1 MRRPSGWWPSVPP
14 WSNASPTS
22 PSCGIPKATSSAWS
36 WAPAAGT
43 RRRVGEDGG
52 VCRDVDWFVDVLEHK
67 LRVGM
72 ASTTVRVS
80 EHTHDLLRKMAEATG
95 EPLQKGL
102 ERAVENYRRERFF
115 AELNEAYARLQADP
129 VAWEEELAER
139 ALWETT
145 LPGGLDDWGGP
156 FAAAKSGGS

>member
-1 MRRPSGWWPSVPP
+1 
-14 WSNASPTS
+14 
-22 PSCGIPKATSSAWS
+22 
-36 WAPAAGT
+36 
-43 RRRVGEDGG
+43 
-52 VCRDVDWFVDVLEHK
+52 
-67 LRVGM
+67 M

-80 EHTHDLLRKMAEATG
+80 EHTHDLLRKLAEATG
-95 EPLQKGL
+95 EPLQKAL

-145 LPGGLDDWGGP
+145 LAGGLYDWWGP
-156 FAAAKSGGS
+156 FAAAKSGSLSWDRPEELSRRANGLFSSSPQTRSTRVDRAW